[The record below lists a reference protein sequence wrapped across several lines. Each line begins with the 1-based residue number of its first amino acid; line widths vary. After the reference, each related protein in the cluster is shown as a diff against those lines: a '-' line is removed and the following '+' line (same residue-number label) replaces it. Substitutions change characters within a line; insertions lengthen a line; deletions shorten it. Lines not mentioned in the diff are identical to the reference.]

1 MVAAAAEEAP
11 RETTTGE
18 AGCSTWNKPGHGHK
32 ASPHLGRRL
41 STSPELP
48 GSRRDS
54 GYQGSPLYPSGR
66 GHRTSCSKD
75 SPRQYEDKPP
85 QYDRLR
91 QDEDRPRQYYDKPRQ
106 YYDKPRQD
114 EDRPSPSYSE
124 VSYLPVFP
132 PDELIG
138 RISGGTFRP
147 NSKRIVG

>member
-1 MVAAAAEEAP
+1 MAAAAEEAP

-106 YYDKPRQD
+106 YDDKPRHL
-114 EDRPSPSYSE
+114 PSQAVALLLRGQGPSWR
-124 VSYLPVFP
+124 LQGPHWQ
-132 PDELIG
+132 LQG
-138 RISGGTFRP
+138 LQLRLATF
-147 NSKRIVG
+147 K